1 MLMPSVSWK
10 LSKTSSMVTKPKLM
24 RPLQAKATH
33 VVRIC
38 LVISLLL
45 AIPKPTL
52 RPQGESEKAPPIE
65 VIDLPDDLSGQDL
78 ALDPQQD
85 ANGMWRLIDKN
96 QKTVG
101 LVARTLPI
109 ANDVIGY
116 RGPTESLL
124 LFNPELE
131 LTSVMLLQSTDT
143 EEHVTAVKDE
153 QTFFQQF
160 ESWEWGGPAVN
171 TQIDAVSGATLTS
184 MALAEGVLKRIGGE
198 RPSLLFNQP
207 ITLQE
212 IQDWFPEAVELDDES
227 GKARNSRGEHIG
239 NVIRTGPLSDDLS
252 GYQGPTEML
261 LKISPVGII
270 EAIRIRTS
278 FDNEPYVDYVRTEAG
293 FWAIFEGKTVAE
305 LSVFDP
311 QAAGVE
317 GVSGATMTSLI
328 VADTLV
334 AATKEFQEALTSA
347 RTKTTS
353 WPGPIR
359 WTIADIL
366 TVTTLILA
374 GTLKYAG
381 VYRRRSFRRIWL
393 TWVVIIIGFWAGNLL
408 SMALIAGWSA
418 EGIAWRLA
426 PGLAAITC
434 VAMLG
439 PPLTKGNPY
448 CNHLCPHGAIQQLIR
463 PTPKSLRY
471 KNLPPT
477 LSRMI
482 RHLPGLTLCAAYVAL
497 VLLPTIDLAI
507 WEPFHAYLFRI
518 ASWSSL
524 AFAFASL
531 AISAILPMGYCRFG
545 CPTGRLLDYLKRTAT
560 SDRLRFSDAVA
571 VGLLIF
577 AILSQ
582 SLQ

>member
-1 MLMPSVSWK
+1 
-10 LSKTSSMVTKPKLM
+10 MVTKPKLM

-33 VVRIC
+33 VIRTCV
-38 LVISLLL
+38 VISLLL

-52 RPQGESEKAPPIE
+52 RPQSETVKAPPIE
-65 VIDLPDDLSGQDL
+65 VIDLQGQDL
-78 ALDPQQD
+78 SLDPQQD
-85 ANGMWRLIDKN
+85 ANGMWRLVDEN
-96 QKTVG
+96 QETVG

-124 LFNPELE
+124 LFNPDLN
-131 LTSVMLLQSTDT
+131 LISVTLLQSADT
-143 EEHVTAVKDE
+143 EEHVTAVKAE
-153 QTFFQQF
+153 QTFFKQF
-160 ESWEWGGPAVN
+160 ESWVWGGPAAG

-184 MALAEGVLKRIGGE
+184 LALAEGILKRIGGE

-207 ITLQE
+207 ITIQE
-212 IQDWFPEAVELDDES
+212 IQDWFPEAVELNNKS
-227 GKARNSRGEHIG
+227 GEVRNSRGELVG
-239 NVIRTGPLSDDLS
+239 SVIRTGPLSDDLS

-261 LKISPVGII
+261 LKVSPSGIV

-293 FWAIFEGKTVAE
+293 FWAIFEGKTIAE
-305 LSVFDP
+305 LSAFDP

-328 VADTLV
+328 VADTVV
-334 AATKEFQEALTSA
+334 AATKELQKTGTSA
-347 RTKTTS
+347 KTKTTS
-353 WPGPIR
+353 WVGPIR
-359 WTIADIL
+359 WTVADIL
-366 TVTTLILA
+366 TISTLVFA
-374 GTLKYAG
+374 ATLKFAG
-381 VYRRRSFRRIWL
+381 VYRRRLFRRIWL
-393 TWVVIIIGFWAGNLL
+393 IWVVIIIGFWAGNLV

-418 EGIAWRLA
+418 EGVAWRLA

-463 PTPKSLRY
+463 PKPRSLRY
-471 KNLPPT
+471 KKLTPA
-477 LSRMI
+477 LSRMM
-482 RHLPGLTLCAAYVAL
+482 RRLPGLTLCAAYIAL
-497 VLLPTIDLAI
+497 VLLPTIDLAS

-524 AFAFASL
+524 AFAFATL
-531 AISAILPMGYCRFG
+531 AISAVLPMGYCRFG
-545 CPTGRLLDYLKRTAT
+545 CPSGRLLDYLKRTAT
-560 SDRLRFSDAVA
+560 SDRLQVGDAVA
-571 VGLLIF
+571 VGLLVF
-577 AILSQ
+577 ALLSPH
-582 SLQ
+582 LQ

>member
-1 MLMPSVSWK
+1 
-10 LSKTSSMVTKPKLM
+10 MVTKPKLM

-33 VVRIC
+33 VIRTCV
-38 LVISLLL
+38 VISLLL

-52 RPQGESEKAPPIE
+52 RPQSETVKAPPIE
-65 VIDLPDDLSGQDL
+65 VIELPDDLSGQDL
-78 ALDPQQD
+78 SLDPQQD
-85 ANGMWRLIDKN
+85 ANGMWRLVDEN
-96 QKTVG
+96 QETVG

-124 LFNPELE
+124 LFNPDLN
-131 LTSVMLLQSTDT
+131 LTSVTLLQSADT
-143 EEHVTAVKDE
+143 EEHVTAVKAE
-153 QTFFQQF
+153 QTFFKQF
-160 ESWEWGGPAVN
+160 ESWAWGGPAAG

-184 MALAEGVLKRIGGE
+184 LALAEGVLKRIGGE

-207 ITLQE
+207 ITIQE
-212 IQDWFPEAVELDDES
+212 IQDWFPEAVELNNKS
-227 GKARNSRGEHIG
+227 GEARNSRGELVG
-239 NVIRTGPLSDDLS
+239 SVIRTGPLSDDLS

-261 LKISPVGII
+261 LKVSPSGIV

-305 LSVFDP
+305 LSAFDP

-328 VADTLV
+328 VADTVV
-334 AATKEFQEALTSA
+334 AATRELQKTRTSA
-347 RTKTTS
+347 KTKTTS
-353 WPGPIR
+353 WVGPIR
-359 WTIADIL
+359 WTVADIL
-366 TVTTLILA
+366 TISTLIFA
-374 GTLKYAG
+374 ATLKFAG
-381 VYRRRSFRRIWL
+381 IYRRRLFRRIWL
-393 TWVVIIIGFWAGNLL
+393 IWVVIIIGFWAGNLV

-418 EGIAWRLA
+418 EGVAWRLA

-448 CNHLCPHGAIQQLIR
+448 CNHLCPHGAIQQLVR
-463 PTPKSLRY
+463 PKPRSLRY
-471 KNLPPT
+471 KKLTPA
-477 LSRMI
+477 LSRMM
-482 RHLPGLTLCAAYVAL
+482 RRLPGLTLCAAYIAL
-497 VLLPTIDLAI
+497 VLLPTIDLAS

-524 AFAFASL
+524 AFAFATL
-531 AISAILPMGYCRFG
+531 AISAVLPMGYCRFG

-560 SDRLRFSDAVA
+560 SDRLQVGDAVA
-571 VGLLIF
+571 VGLLVF
-577 AILSQ
+577 ALLSPH
-582 SLQ
+582 LQ

>member
-1 MLMPSVSWK
+1 LTPFVFWK
-10 LSKTSSMVTKPKLM
+10 SSKTSSMVTKPKLM

-33 VVRIC
+33 VIRTCV
-38 LVISLLL
+38 VISLLL

-52 RPQGESEKAPPIE
+52 RPQSETVKAPPIE
-65 VIDLPDDLSGQDL
+65 VIELPDDLSGQDL
-78 ALDPQQD
+78 SLDPQQD
-85 ANGMWRLIDKN
+85 ANGMWRLVDEN
-96 QKTVG
+96 QETVG

-124 LFNPELE
+124 LFNPDLN
-131 LTSVMLLQSTDT
+131 LTSVTLLQSADT
-143 EEHVTAVKDE
+143 EEHVTAVKAE
-153 QTFFQQF
+153 QTFFKQF
-160 ESWEWGGPAVN
+160 ESWVWGGPAAG

-184 MALAEGVLKRIGGE
+184 LALAEGVLKRIGGE

-207 ITLQE
+207 ITIQE
-212 IQDWFPEAVELDDES
+212 IQDWFPEAVELNNKS
-227 GKARNSRGEHIG
+227 GEARNSRGELVG
-239 NVIRTGPLSDDLS
+239 SVIRTGPLSDDLS

-261 LKISPVGII
+261 LKVSPSGIV

-305 LSVFDP
+305 LSAFDP

-328 VADTLV
+328 VADTVV
-334 AATKEFQEALTSA
+334 AATRELQKTRTSA
-347 RTKTTS
+347 KTKTTS
-353 WPGPIR
+353 WVGPIR
-359 WTIADIL
+359 WTVADIL
-366 TVTTLILA
+366 TISTLVFA
-374 GTLKYAG
+374 ATLKFAG
-381 VYRRRSFRRIWL
+381 VYRRRLFRRIWL
-393 TWVVIIIGFWAGNLL
+393 IWVVIIIGFWAGNLV

-418 EGIAWRLA
+418 EGVAWRLA

-448 CNHLCPHGAIQQLIR
+448 CNHLCPHGAIQQLVR
-463 PTPKSLRY
+463 PKPRSLRY
-471 KNLPPT
+471 KKLTPA
-477 LSRMI
+477 LSRMM
-482 RHLPGLTLCAAYVAL
+482 RRLPGLTLCAAYIAL
-497 VLLPTIDLAI
+497 VLLPTIDLAS

-524 AFAFASL
+524 AFAFATL
-531 AISAILPMGYCRFG
+531 AISAVLPMGYCRFG

-560 SDRLRFSDAVA
+560 SDRLQVGDAVA
-571 VGLLIF
+571 VGLLVF
-577 AILSQ
+577 ALLSPH
-582 SLQ
+582 LQ

>member
-1 MLMPSVSWK
+1 
-10 LSKTSSMVTKPKLM
+10 MVTKPKLM

-33 VVRIC
+33 VIRTCV
-38 LVISLLL
+38 VISLLL

-52 RPQGESEKAPPIE
+52 RPQSETVKAPPIE
-65 VIDLPDDLSGQDL
+65 VIELPDDLSGQDL
-78 ALDPQQD
+78 SLDPQQD
-85 ANGMWRLIDKN
+85 ANGMWRLVDEN
-96 QKTVG
+96 QETVG

-124 LFNPELE
+124 LFNPDLN
-131 LTSVMLLQSTDT
+131 LTSVTLLQSADT
-143 EEHVTAVKDE
+143 EEHVTAVKAE
-153 QTFFQQF
+153 QTFFKQF
-160 ESWEWGGPAVN
+160 ESWVWGGPAAG

-184 MALAEGVLKRIGGE
+184 LALAEGVLKRIGGE

-207 ITLQE
+207 ITIQE
-212 IQDWFPEAVELDDES
+212 IQDWFPEAVELNNKS
-227 GKARNSRGEHIG
+227 GEARNSRGELVG
-239 NVIRTGPLSDDLS
+239 SVIRTGPLSDDLS

-261 LKISPVGII
+261 LKVSPSGIV

-305 LSVFDP
+305 LSAFDP

-328 VADTLV
+328 VADTVV
-334 AATKEFQEALTSA
+334 AATRELQKTRTSA
-347 RTKTTS
+347 KTKTTS
-353 WPGPIR
+353 WVGPIR
-359 WTIADIL
+359 WTVADIL
-366 TVTTLILA
+366 TISTLVFA
-374 GTLKYAG
+374 ATLKFAG
-381 VYRRRSFRRIWL
+381 VYRRRLFRRIWL
-393 TWVVIIIGFWAGNLL
+393 IWVVIIIGFWAGNLV

-418 EGIAWRLA
+418 EGVAWRLA

-448 CNHLCPHGAIQQLIR
+448 CNHLCPHGAIQQLVR
-463 PTPKSLRY
+463 PKPRSLRY
-471 KNLPPT
+471 KNLTPA
-477 LSRMI
+477 LSRMM
-482 RHLPGLTLCAAYVAL
+482 RRLPGLTLCAAYIAL
-497 VLLPTIDLAI
+497 VLLPTIDLAS

-524 AFAFASL
+524 AFAFATL
-531 AISAILPMGYCRFG
+531 AISAVLPMGYCRFG

-560 SDRLRFSDAVA
+560 SDRLQVGDAVA
-571 VGLLIF
+571 VGLLVF
-577 AILSQ
+577 ALLSPH
-582 SLQ
+582 LQ

>member
-1 MLMPSVSWK
+1 
-10 LSKTSSMVTKPKLM
+10 MVTKPKLM

-33 VVRIC
+33 VIRTCV
-38 LVISLLL
+38 VISMLL

-52 RPQGESEKAPPIE
+52 RPQGETVKAPPIE
-65 VIDLPDDLSGQDL
+65 VIELPDDLSGQDL
-78 ALDPQQD
+78 SLDPQQD
-85 ANGMWRLIDKN
+85 ANGMWRLVDEN
-96 QKTVG
+96 QETVG

-124 LFNPELE
+124 LFKPDLN
-131 LTSVMLLQSTDT
+131 LTSVTLLQSADT
-143 EEHVTAVKDE
+143 EEHVTAVKAE
-153 QTFFQQF
+153 QTFFKQF
-160 ESWEWGGPAVN
+160 ESWVWGGPAAG

-184 MALAEGVLKRIGGE
+184 LALAEGVLKRIGGE

-207 ITLQE
+207 ITIQE
-212 IQDWFPEAVELDDES
+212 IQDWFPEAVELNNKS
-227 GKARNSRGEHIG
+227 GEARNSRGELLG
-239 NVIRTGPLSDDLS
+239 SVIRTGPLSDDLS

-261 LKISPVGII
+261 LKVSPSGIV

-305 LSVFDP
+305 LSAFDP

-328 VADTLV
+328 VADTVV
-334 AATKEFQEALTSA
+334 AATRELQKTRTSA
-347 RTKTTS
+347 KTKTTS
-353 WPGPIR
+353 WVGPIR
-359 WTIADIL
+359 WTVADIL
-366 TVTTLILA
+366 TISTLVFA
-374 GTLKYAG
+374 ATLKFAG
-381 VYRRRSFRRIWL
+381 VYRRRLFRRIWL
-393 TWVVIIIGFWAGNLL
+393 IWVVIIIGFWAGNLV

-418 EGIAWRLA
+418 EGVAWRLA

-448 CNHLCPHGAIQQLIR
+448 CNHLCPHGAIQQLVR
-463 PTPKSLRY
+463 PKPRSLRY
-471 KNLPPT
+471 RKLTPT
-477 LSRMI
+477 LSRML
-482 RHLPGLTLCAAYVAL
+482 RRLPGLTLCAAYVAL
-497 VLLPTIDLAI
+497 VLLPTTDLAS

-524 AFAFASL
+524 AFAFATL
-531 AISAILPMGYCRFG
+531 AVSAVLPMGYCRFG
-545 CPTGRLLDYLKRTAT
+545 CPTGRLLDYLKRTAS
-560 SDRLRFSDAVA
+560 SDRLQVIDAVA

-577 AILSQ
+577 ALLSPH
-582 SLQ
+582 LH

>member
-1 MLMPSVSWK
+1 
-10 LSKTSSMVTKPKLM
+10 MVTKPKLM

-33 VVRIC
+33 VIRTCV
-38 LVISLLL
+38 VISLLL

-52 RPQGESEKAPPIE
+52 RPQSETVKAPPIE
-65 VIDLPDDLSGQDL
+65 VIELPDDLSGQDL
-78 ALDPQQD
+78 SLDPQQD
-85 ANGMWRLIDKN
+85 ANGMWRLVDEN
-96 QKTVG
+96 QETVG

-124 LFNPELE
+124 LFNPDLN
-131 LTSVMLLQSTDT
+131 LTSVTLLQSADT
-143 EEHVTAVKDE
+143 EEHVTAVKAE
-153 QTFFQQF
+153 QTFFKQF
-160 ESWEWGGPAVN
+160 ESWVWGGPAAG

-184 MALAEGVLKRIGGE
+184 LALAEGVLKRIGGE

-207 ITLQE
+207 ITIQE
-212 IQDWFPEAVELDDES
+212 IQDWFPEAVELNNKS
-227 GKARNSRGEHIG
+227 GEARNSRGELVG
-239 NVIRTGPLSDDLS
+239 SVIRTGPLSDDLS

-261 LKISPVGII
+261 LKVSPSGIV

-305 LSVFDP
+305 LSAFDP

-328 VADTLV
+328 VADTVV
-334 AATKEFQEALTSA
+334 AATRELQKTRTSA
-347 RTKTTS
+347 KTKTTS
-353 WPGPIR
+353 WVGPIR
-359 WTIADIL
+359 WTVADIL
-366 TVTTLILA
+366 TISTLVFA
-374 GTLKYAG
+374 ATLKFAG
-381 VYRRRSFRRIWL
+381 VYRRRLFRRIWL
-393 TWVVIIIGFWAGNLL
+393 IWVVIIIGFWAGNLV

-418 EGIAWRLA
+418 EGVAWRLA

-448 CNHLCPHGAIQQLIR
+448 CNHLCPHGAIQQLVR
-463 PTPKSLRY
+463 PKPRSLRY
-471 KNLPPT
+471 KKLTPA
-477 LSRMI
+477 LSRMM
-482 RHLPGLTLCAAYVAL
+482 RRLPGLTLCAAYIAL
-497 VLLPTIDLAI
+497 VLLPTIDLAS

-524 AFAFASL
+524 AFAFATL
-531 AISAILPMGYCRFG
+531 AISAVLPMGYCRFG

-560 SDRLRFSDAVA
+560 SDRLQVGDAVA
-571 VGLLIF
+571 VGLLVF
-577 AILSQ
+577 ALLSPH
-582 SLQ
+582 LQ

>member
-1 MLMPSVSWK
+1 
-10 LSKTSSMVTKPKLM
+10 MVTKPKLM

-33 VVRIC
+33 VIRTCV
-38 LVISLLL
+38 VISLLL

-52 RPQGESEKAPPIE
+52 RPQSETVKAPPIE
-65 VIDLPDDLSGQDL
+65 VIELPDDLSGQDL
-78 ALDPQQD
+78 SLDPQQD
-85 ANGMWRLIDKN
+85 ANGMWRLVDEN
-96 QKTVG
+96 QETVG

-124 LFNPELE
+124 LFKPDLN
-131 LTSVMLLQSTDT
+131 LTSVTLLQSADT
-143 EEHVTAVKDE
+143 EEHVTAVKAE
-153 QTFFQQF
+153 QTFFKQF
-160 ESWEWGGPAVN
+160 ESWVWGGPAAG

-184 MALAEGVLKRIGGE
+184 LALAEGVLKRIGGE

-207 ITLQE
+207 ITIQE
-212 IQDWFPEAVELDDES
+212 IQDWFPEAVELNNKS
-227 GKARNSRGEHIG
+227 GEARNSRGELVG
-239 NVIRTGPLSDDLS
+239 SVIRTGPLSDDLS

-261 LKISPVGII
+261 LKVSPSGIV

-305 LSVFDP
+305 LSAFDP

-328 VADTLV
+328 VADTVV
-334 AATKEFQEALTSA
+334 AATRELQKTRTSA
-347 RTKTTS
+347 KTKTTS
-353 WPGPIR
+353 WVGPIR
-359 WTIADIL
+359 WTVADIL
-366 TVTTLILA
+366 TISTLVFA
-374 GTLKYAG
+374 ATLKFAG
-381 VYRRRSFRRIWL
+381 VYRRRLFRRIWL
-393 TWVVIIIGFWAGNLL
+393 IWVVIIIGFWAGNLV

-418 EGIAWRLA
+418 EGVAWRLA

-448 CNHLCPHGAIQQLIR
+448 CNHLCPHGAIQQLVR
-463 PTPKSLRY
+463 PKPRSLRY
-471 KNLPPT
+471 KKLTPA
-477 LSRMI
+477 LSRMM
-482 RHLPGLTLCAAYVAL
+482 RRLPGLTLCAAYIAL
-497 VLLPTIDLAI
+497 VLLPTIDLAS

-524 AFAFASL
+524 AFAFATL
-531 AISAILPMGYCRFG
+531 AISAVLPMGYCRFG

-560 SDRLRFSDAVA
+560 SDRLQVGDAVA
-571 VGLLIF
+571 VGLLVF
-577 AILSQ
+577 ALLSPH
-582 SLQ
+582 LQ